1 MDYEE
6 LILKLEEAL
15 EIEEWELVQ
24 EAIDTLRVEAEKSFD
39 SFDEEDW

>member
-1 MDYEE
+1 LDYEE

>member
-24 EAIDTLRVEAEKSFD
+24 EAIDTLRVEVEKSFD